1 MTTEFLLFFSI
12 PIPLSSQNSSWYT
25 VCPQKY
31 LLNKFIQNE
40 FILSE
45 WKNDSTPGPKAHPVR
60 KNKIGFLL
68 AFVWNW
74 RGWHSTQPKY
84 SSDWLDILCQCVEDN
99 IPLDFTLHFESKTI
113 HIWKKISLP
122 VSSLQNPLT
131 AWVFLAT
138 EITSDYSVK
147 CSSGENCMF
156 RDACN
161 VQLSNIH
168 TVTILKERA
177 QCREMGNTIKA
188 LGCTERRR
196 PKESLL
202 TYLIPGMGN

>member
-1 MTTEFLLFFSI
+1 MCHTSPTTTAFLLFFPFLYHSVHKTV
-12 PIPLSSQNSSWYT
+12 LGTQYT
-25 VCPQKY
+25 LK
-31 LLNKFIQNE
+31 NKCIQNE
-40 FILSE
+40 FIIPE
-45 WKNDSTPGPKAHPVR
+45 QMNDSPPGPK
-60 KNKIGFLL
+60 NKICSLV

-74 RGWHSTQPKY
+74 RGWCSTHP
-84 SSDWLDILCQCVEDN
+84 SILLIGWTYYTSVSKVIFRWISPCILKAKQ
-99 IPLDFTLHFESKTI
+99 FTFE
-113 HIWKKISLP
+113 KKISLP
-122 VSSLQNPLT
+122 VSFLQNPLT
-131 AWVFLAT
+131 TWVFLAT

-161 VQLSNIH
+161 VQLSNIR
-168 TVTILKERA
+168 TVAILKESA

-188 LGCTERRR
+188 LGCIERRR